1 MMYYVE
7 IMGLKIIV
15 VDFGGQYA
23 HLIARRIR
31 ELGVYSEIIEPENLS
46 EVLIEG
52 GVGGVILSG
61 GPRSVLEDD
70 APTIDFDYLRS
81 YDIPVLGI
89 CYGHHLLAKEFGGEL
104 VRGHIREYGRTRIKI
119 INEDDIYHGLP
130 REFHV
135 WMSHWDTVV
144 KPPKGWIVTSISE
157 TGIITSMTDNRRFYS
172 TQFHPEVYHT
182 EHGSKILENFLRR
195 ICRISPWWNPGDQVS
210 RIIEEIR
217 NIVGEEEKVICAVSG
232 GVDSV
237 TTAVLV
243 SKAIGEKLHCIFIDT
258 GLLRKNE
265 KENVE
270 NTLKNLGIKNLAIVD
285 ASERFLKRLRGVG
298 DPEEKRK
305 IIGEEFIKVFEEV
318 SSRIENARWLAQGTI
333 YPDRVESGRTGRH
346 SALIKS
352 HHNVGGLP
360 DKMSLNILEPLKD
373 FYKDEVRMIARK
385 LGIPKE
391 IWGRHPFPGPGIAVR
406 IIGEVNEEKLNICRE
421 ASAIVEEEL
430 SRSGIYD
437 YVWQAFAVVGDDKWV
452 GVMGDERLEGYIVTI
467 RIVESMDGMT
477 ADWHRIDY
485 DIMDRI
491 SRRITNEIPKVTMVT
506 YAVSSKPPST
516 IEPC

>member
-1 MMYYVE
+1 MIE
-7 IMGLKIIV
+7 IMRLKVLV
-15 VDFGGQYA
+15 VDFGGQYT

-46 EVLIEG
+46 EVLRKG
-52 GVGGVILSG
+52 GVGGIILSG
-61 GPRSVLEDD
+61 GPRTVLEAD
-70 APTIDFDYLRS
+70 APTIDFKYLLRL
-81 YDIPVLGI
+81 DIPVLGI

-104 VRGHIREYGRTRIKI
+104 LRSHIREYGRTRIKI
-119 INEDDIYHGLP
+119 INETDIFHGLP
-130 REFHV
+130 REFYV
-135 WMSHWDTVV
+135 WMSHWDAVI
-144 KPPKGWIVTSISE
+144 KPPKGWVVTSISE
-157 TGIITSMTDNRRFYS
+157 KDVITSMTDNRRFYS
-172 TQFHPEVYHT
+172 IQFHPEVYHT
-182 EHGSKILENFLRR
+182 EYGSKILENFLRR
-195 ICRISPWWNPGDQVS
+195 ICKIDSWWDPGDQIS

-217 NIVGEEEKVICAVSG
+217 DAVREDERVVCAVSG

-243 SKAIGEKLHCIFIDT
+243 SKAIDERLYCIFIDT

-270 NTLKNLGIKNLAIVD
+270 NTLKNLGIKNLIIVD
-285 ASERFLKRLRGVG
+285 ASDRFLKRLSGVR

-333 YPDRVESGRTGRH
+333 YPDRVESGKAGKH

-360 DKMSLNILEPLKD
+360 DKISLSILEPLKD
-373 FYKDEVRMIARK
+373 FYKDEVRMIAK
-385 LGIPKE
+385 TLGIPKE
-391 IWGRHPFPGPGIAVR
+391 IWGRHPFPGPGLAVR
-406 IIGEVNEEKLNICRE
+406 IIGEVNEEKLKICRE

-430 SRSGIYD
+430 LKSGVYEK
-437 YVWQAFAVVGDDKWV
+437 VWQAFAVVGDDKWV

-467 RIVESMDGMT
+467 RIVESIDGMT
-477 ADWHRIDY
+477 ADWYRIDY
-485 DIMDRI
+485 NIIDRI
-491 SRRITNEIPKVTMVT
+491 SRRITNEVPKVTIVT